1 MIRRRAARF
10 LAPLA
15 VVAALAGCAAP
26 AAESNKEPA
35 TDSAWITPAAG
46 PSTGVDEL
54 PVQQI
59 ADVAIPRLADGL
71 APPTNRWFSG
81 LVFGAEPQPV
91 FPFPLAFAAR
101 DDGFTVDLPKVAG
114 SAKTIAAPFAG
125 GLDIGIESTS
135 FEVVRYDPVSV
146 TLEYS
151 DDAGALGSLT
161 IAEGSP
167 VVSFMAARDTL
178 LQPAEALTGAADGV
192 WETRAD
198 DTRYGVR
205 APEASY
211 VDDGLRVPSGSSAQW
226 FPVPQDSSV
235 EAWAESLT
243 TPVSAVDVGYSVGED
258 SAATRLIYAGEGDTI
273 VVPFPGHDTDVRCG
287 LGTFETAYGTAQACS
302 TGTLEWSVPRLEA
315 RSAYDLDG
323 LEASEREALVTQL
336 AADVEASEPTPADTY
351 FGGKGLAR
359 LAGFLSLARDL
370 GEPDLAE
377 RIADLLWAELEPWLD
392 PQGCETLDARCF
404 VYDDRLRTVVGLTPA
419 FGSEEA
425 NDHHFHYGYFLAAGA
440 ALADYRPATLEA
452 LAPVLD
458 ILAADIA
465 SGAEGDALPVLRVF
479 DPYRGHSWASGPSPF
494 ADGNNQESSS
504 EAVAAW
510 NGLALW
516 ARARGDE
523 GLAERAVWMLS
534 AEASAA
540 RSLWLEPDVDELPA
554 AYEHGIVSLTWGGK
568 RDYATWFSP
577 EPSAILGIQILPVGP
592 ISLDYLAGSRDRVAA
607 NVAEAG
613 GQEAYSGPLGDYVL
627 MYSALAGPDAL
638 DAARSAAAQLT
649 DEDLLDDGNS
659 RSSILAWLAAVRL
672 AQEP

>member
-1 MIRRRAARF
+1 MTRQPAPRF
-10 LAPLA
+10 LAMLA
-15 VVAALAGCAAP
+15 VIAALAGCAAP
-26 AAESNKEPA
+26 ASERDGDSR
-35 TDSAWITPAAG
+35 TDSAWATSGPAS
-46 PSTGVDEL
+46 STGVDEL

-59 ADVAIPRLADGL
+59 ADLAIPRLAGDL

-81 LVFGAEPQPV
+81 LAFGAEPQPV

-101 DDGFTVDLPKVAG
+101 DDGFTVDLPGVAA

-125 GLDIGIESTS
+125 GLDIEIGSTS

-151 DDAGALGSLT
+151 DDEGALGRLT

-167 VVSFMAARDTL
+167 VVSFTAARDTVL
-178 LQPAEALTGAADGV
+178 HPAETLMSAAEGV
-192 WETRAD
+192 WETQAD
-198 DTRYGVR
+198 DTLYGVR

-211 VDDGLRVPSGSSAQW
+211 MDGGLRVPGGSSAQW
-226 FPVPQDSSV
+226 FAVPDDSSV
-235 EAWAESLT
+235 EDWADALDT
-243 TPVSAVDVGYSVGED
+243 TVSAVQATYSVGED
-258 SAATRLIYAGEGDTI
+258 SARTRLVYADEGDTI
-273 VVPFPGHDTDVRCG
+273 LVPFPGHEIDTDCE
-287 LGTFETAYGTAQACS
+287 LGTFVTAYGTAQACAA
-302 TGTLEWSVPRLEA
+302 GVLQWSVPRLEA

-323 LEASEREALVTQL
+323 LGTAEREALVSQL
-336 AADVEASEPTPADTY
+336 TADIEAAEPVPADTY

-359 LAGFLSLARDL
+359 IAGFLSLARDL
-370 GEPDLAE
+370 GERALAE
-377 RIADLLWAELEPWLD
+377 RAADRLWTELEPWTD
-392 PQGCETLDARCF
+392 PSGCETRDARCF
-404 VYDDRLRTVVGLTPA
+404 VYDDALRTVVGLTPS

-440 ALADYRPATLEA
+440 ALADYRPETVDA

-458 ILAADIA
+458 VLAADIA
-465 SGAEGDALPVLRVF
+465 TGAEGDALPVLRNF
-479 DPYRGHSWASGPSPF
+479 DPYRGHSWASGLSPF

-523 GLAERAVWMLS
+523 DLAERADWMLS

-540 RSLWLEPDVDELPA
+540 RSLWLEPALDELPDG
-554 AYEHGIVSLTWGGK
+554 YEHGIVSLTWGGK

-592 ISLDYLAGSRDRVAA
+592 ISLDYLAGSQDRVAA

-613 GQEAYSGPLGDYVL
+613 GDAAYSGPLGDYVL
-627 MYSALAGPDAL
+627 MYSALGGADAL
-638 DAARSAAAQLT
+638 AAARNASSGLT
-649 DEDLLDDGNS
+649 DEDLDDGNS
-659 RSSILAWLAAVRL
+659 RSAMLAWLAAVNL
-672 AQEP
+672 AQER

>member
-1 MIRRRAARF
+1 MTRRHAFRF
-10 LAPLA
+10 LAVLA
-15 VVAALAGCAAP
+15 SIAALAGCSAP
-26 AAESNKEPA
+26 AGEPDRGSGTASGWA
-35 TDSAWITPAAG
+35 TPLPV
-46 PSTGVDEL
+46 PSTGVDDL
-54 PVQQI
+54 PVQRI
-59 ADVAIPRLADGL
+59 ADLAAPRLAAGL

-81 LVFGAEPQPV
+81 LVFGAEAQPV

-101 DDGFTVDLPKVAG
+101 EDGFTVDLPEVAA

-125 GLDIGIESTS
+125 GLDIEIGSTS

-151 DDAGALGSLT
+151 DDEGAVGKLT

-167 VVSFMAARDTL
+167 VVSFTAVRDTVL
-178 LQPAEALTGAADGV
+178 HPATALRSAAEGV

-198 DTRYGVR
+198 DTLYGAR
-205 APEASY
+205 APEARY
-211 VDDGLRVPSGSSAQW
+211 EDGRLQVPAGSSAQW
-226 FPVPQDSSV
+226 FPVPDDSSV
-235 EAWAESLT
+235 ETWADALDS
-243 TPVSAVDVGYSVGED
+243 PVSAVDVSYSIGDD
-258 SAATRLIYAGEGDTI
+258 SAATRLIYADEGDTV
-273 VVPFPGHDTDVRCG
+273 VVPFPGHKTDAGCE
-287 LGTFETAYGTAQACS
+287 LGTFDTAYGMAQACA
-302 TGTLEWSVPRLEA
+302 TGILQWSVPRLDA

-323 LEASEREALVTQL
+323 LEAAEREALVSQL
-336 AADVEASEPTPADTY
+336 AADIEAAEATPADTY

-359 LAGFLSLARDL
+359 IAGFLSLARDL
-370 GEPDLAE
+370 GEQALAE
-377 RIADLLWAELEPWLD
+377 RAADRLWTELEPWTDLK
-392 PQGCETLDARCF
+392 GCERRDARCF
-404 VYDDRLRTVVGLTPA
+404 VYDDALRTIVGLTPS

-425 NDHHFHYGYFLAAGA
+425 NDHHFHYGYFLAAAA
-440 ALADYRPATLEA
+440 ALADYRPETVET

-458 ILAADIA
+458 ALAADIA
-465 SGAEGDALPVLRVF
+465 AGAEGDALPVIRNF

-516 ARARGDE
+516 ARASGDDA
-523 GLAERAVWMLS
+523 LAERADWMLS

-592 ISLDYLAGSRDRVAA
+592 ISLDYLAGSQDRVAA
-607 NVAEAG
+607 NVGEAG
-613 GQEAYSGPLGDYVL
+613 GEAAYSGPLGDYVL
-627 MYSALAGPDAL
+627 MYSALGGADTL
-638 DAARSAAAQLT
+638 EAARNAASGLA
-649 DEDLLDDGNS
+649 EEELDDGNS
-659 RSSILAWLAAVRL
+659 RSAILAWLAAVDL